1 LVGQSD
7 TIPSNFRE
15 AAMNVL
21 ALINYAA
28 VLAIAAIILFYV
40 IEQVT
45 AMPVNMR
52 RAVQLLIILVC
63 VLSVVQIA
71 LSGTPAPAPH
81 LIPIPSAPS
90 SIIR

>member
-1 LVGQSD
+1 
-7 TIPSNFRE
+7 
-15 AAMNVL
+15 MNVL

-63 VLSVVQIA
+63 VLSVLQIA
-71 LSGTPAPAPH
+71 LSGAPAQVPNRS
-81 LIPIPSAPS
+81 PIPSAPS